1 MYVGGGWVV
10 HASQAGQPVKMK
22 KVDDGP
28 IHSYGRPG

>member
-10 HASQAGQPVKMK
+10 HASRAGVPVKMK